1 MGYHVCSFTSKRHNF
16 PPGVHRPITFQF
28 LTQPESVEM
37 INNLSDYLCSSNL
50 HHSRHVNG
58 VNRPVP
64 HNSSNLVTVWWPHR
78 SHRTAL
84 GTGCAQLLI
93 QAGEVNPGSPI
104 FDKIISLPSS
114 LKSRKQMWYM
124 LSLKHKS
131 HLDIRF
137 QSTFSGAVFSLRST
151 KLYGQSPEAGG
162 RKTPAGTWWS
172 VRKWVVGFC
181 FFPPPH
187 QPRGATMI
195 PLFIP
200 DEGFKDWRLAMWF
213 CKCSPS

>member
-28 LTQPESVEM
+28 VTQPESVEM

-84 GTGCAQLLI
+84 GTGCALLLI

-137 QSTFSGAVFSLRST
+137 QSKFSGAVSSFLTPVHQAVWAVSW
-151 KLYGQSPEAGG
+151 G
-162 RKTPAGTWWS
+162 RRQENTSWYLM
-172 VRKWVVGFC
+172 VGEKMSCRVLFL
-181 FFPPPH
+181 PPP
-187 QPRGATMI
+187 PSATRGNDDPI
-195 PLFIP
+195 IHSW
-200 DEGFKDWRLAMWF
+200 WRLQGLKASYVVLQM
-213 CKCSPS
+213 